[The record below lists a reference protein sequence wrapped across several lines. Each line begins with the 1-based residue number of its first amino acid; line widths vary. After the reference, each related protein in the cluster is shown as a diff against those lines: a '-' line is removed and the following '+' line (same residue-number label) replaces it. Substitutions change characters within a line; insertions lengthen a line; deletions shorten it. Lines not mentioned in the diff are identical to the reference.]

1 MSEISRPR
9 PSARTTPRSDARPA
23 RRRLRSWRAPAVWAV
38 AALMCSAVSG
48 GPNGAPAAAAADRT
62 EARLEFVSQSGWQSS
77 SPGVLNVRV
86 AGAGDSPVSLRVRVH
101 EPVETRAELAA
112 AVYGQPVTALI
123 AARAV
128 NVTSAVDESIPIAVP
143 DDLTELI
150 LRHADSAGTSAG
162 PFPLQVD
169 MHDGDGV
176 LLHTLR
182 TFLAAPPRT
191 RSSTAADSLLP
202 VAVVFDLRLPLAHTP
217 GGGARFGPDE
227 LDAAAALAQ
236 VVSERRD
243 VPVTIA
249 LSPETLDALALLGD
263 YLATERFRDA
273 LEGNQVL
280 LSEWSS
286 LDVNALVAAGRSDIV
301 EEGLLRGAQALAF
314 EEIAA
319 SSVMLLDAPA
329 SPQAVAVLTGA
340 VPSAAGFLVRT
351 PAAASDVVNPEPVAA
366 LLDAYGDPHPTA
378 VSDPF
383 IESLLSQHGAD
394 TSPELAVHHAVAE
407 LNRLAAVGEPSP
419 AAVVVFADVLAY
431 EAALRLLDEIAAGPA
446 LSPVTVE
453 EALVDASRL
462 PSAAPGA
469 DRSGPAAPDGLLEYL
484 AQRSLV
490 ELRLTAYESLIGANA
505 TRTPPLRTLLSA
517 SAARS
522 LSAGDRAEFLAAID
536 RQISE
541 GTSGIEMISASRI
554 TITEQTAN
562 LPITVVNRQT
572 TRVTV
577 ALEFRSETGE
587 FAFPDGTRR
596 IVDIDP
602 GANHL
607 AVPIAAE
614 SPGESAVLVTL
625 ATPDAASAMV
635 LGTGRRE
642 VRFAD
647 LSGGGAFAAAGAV
660 LVLALWW
667 ATSLRGRRDRAAAAD
682 ADTVGASGPASGG
695 AARTSEH

>member
-1 MSEISRPR
+1 MSEISWPR
-9 PSARTTPRSDARPA
+9 PSARTAPRSGARPA
-23 RRRLRSWRAPAVWAV
+23 RRRSRSRRAPAVWAV
-38 AALMCSAVSG
+38 AALICSAVSG
-48 GPNGAPAAAAADRT
+48 WANNAPAAAAADGA
-62 EARLEFVSQSGWQSS
+62 EARLEFVSQSGWRGS

-86 AGAGDSPVSLRVRVH
+86 VGADDSPVSLRVRVH

-112 AVYGQPVTALI
+112 AVYGRPVTALI
-123 AARAV
+123 GAGAV
-128 NVTSAVDESIPIAVP
+128 NVTSAADGSVSIAVP

-150 LRHADSAGTSAG
+150 LRHADSAATSAG
-162 PFPLQVD
+162 PLPLQID

-182 TFLAAPPRT
+182 TFLAAPPGT
-191 RSSTAADSLLP
+191 RSGTAADSALP

-236 VVSERRD
+236 IVSERRD

-249 LSPETLDALALLGD
+249 MSPETLDALALLGYD
-263 YLATERFRDA
+263 LTTELFRDA
-273 LEGNQVL
+273 LEGNQML
-280 LSEWSS
+280 LSEWTS

-301 EEGLLRGAQALAF
+301 EEGLIRGAQALAF
-314 EEIAA
+314 EEIAS

-329 SPQAVAVLTGA
+329 SPQAVTVLTGA
-340 VPSAAGFLVRT
+340 APGAAGFLVRT
-351 PAAASDVVNPEPVAA
+351 PAAAFDVADPEPPSA
-366 LLDAYGDPHPTA
+366 LLDARGEPHPTA

-383 IESLLSQHGAD
+383 IESLLSQRGTEA
-394 TSPELAVHHAVAE
+394 SPELAVRHAVAE
-407 LNRLAAVGEPSP
+407 LNRLAAVGGPGP
-419 AAVVVFADVLAY
+419 AAAVVFADVLAPG
-431 EAALRLLDEIAAGPA
+431 AALRLLDGIAASPA

-453 EALVDASRL
+453 EVLADASRPPYTAL
-462 PSAAPGA
+462 GA
-469 DRSGPAAPDGLLEYL
+469 DRPGPAASDGLLEYL

-490 ELRLTAYESLIGANA
+490 ERRLTGYESLIGANA

-522 LSAGDRAEFLAAID
+522 LSSGDRAEFLAAID

-541 GTSGIEMISASRI
+541 GTSGIEMVGASRI
-554 TITEQTAN
+554 TITEQTAD
-562 LPITVVNRQT
+562 LPITVVNGQT

-577 ALEFRSETGE
+577 ALEFRSETGQLT
-587 FAFPDGTRR
+587 FPDGLRR
-596 IVDIDP
+596 TVELDP
-602 GANHL
+602 GDNHL

-625 ATPDAASAMV
+625 AAPDAVSAMV

-667 ATSLRGRRDRAAAAD
+667 AKSWRGRRDRAAAAGS
-682 ADTVGASGPASGG
+682 DTVGAPGPGS
-695 AARTSEH
+695 RRRSED

>member
-1 MSEISRPR
+1 MSEISCPR
-9 PSARTTPRSDARPA
+9 PSARAAPRPGARPA
-23 RRRLRSWRAPAVWAV
+23 RRRTRSRRAPAVWAV
-38 AALMCSAVSG
+38 AALICSAVHG
-48 GPNGAPAAAAADRT
+48 WTNGAPAAAAADGA
-62 EARLEFVSQSGWQSS
+62 EARLEFVSQSGWQGS
-77 SPGVLNVRV
+77 SPGVLNVRIV
-86 AGAGDSPVSLRVRVH
+86 GADDSPVSLRVRVH

-112 AVYGQPVTALI
+112 AVYGRPVTALI
-123 AARAV
+123 GARAV
-128 NVTSAVDESIPIAVP
+128 NVTSAADGSMSIAVP
-143 DDLTELI
+143 DDLTEMI
-150 LRHADSAGTSAG
+150 LRHADSVGTSAG
-162 PFPLQVD
+162 PLPLQVD

-182 TFLAAPPRT
+182 TFLAAPPGT
-191 RSSTAADSLLP
+191 RSGTAADSALP

-227 LDAAAALAQ
+227 LEAAAALAQ
-236 VVSERRD
+236 IVSERRD
-243 VPVTIA
+243 MPVTIA
-249 LSPETLDALALLGD
+249 MSPETLDALALLGYD
-263 YLATERFRDA
+263 LTAERFRDA
-273 LEGNQVL
+273 LEGNQML
-280 LSEWSS
+280 LSEWTS
-286 LDVNALVAAGRSDIV
+286 LDVNALVAAGRSHIV
-301 EEGLLRGAQALAF
+301 EEGLTRGAQALAF

-329 SPQAVAVLTGA
+329 SPQAVTVLTGA
-340 VPSAAGFLVRT
+340 APRAAGFLVRT
-351 PAAASDVVNPEPVAA
+351 PATAFDVVDPKPSAA
-366 LLDAYGDPHPTA
+366 LLDTRGEPHPTA

-383 IESLLSQHGAD
+383 IESLLSQRGTEA
-394 TSPELAVHHAVAE
+394 SPELAVHHAVAE
-407 LNRLAAVGEPSP
+407 LNRLAAVGEPGP
-419 AAVVVFADVLAY
+419 AAAVVFADVLASG
-431 EAALRLLDEIAAGPA
+431 AALRLLDEIAASPA

-453 EALVDASRL
+453 EVLVDASRP
-462 PSAAPGA
+462 PSAALRP
-469 DRSGPAAPDGLLEYL
+469 GPAASDGLLEYL

-490 ELRLTAYESLIGANA
+490 ERRLTGYESLIGANA

-522 LSAGDRAEFLAAID
+522 LSSDDRAEFLAAID

-541 GTSGIEMISASRI
+541 GTSGIEMVSASRI
-554 TITEQTAN
+554 TITEQTAD
-562 LPITVVNRQT
+562 LPITVVNGQT

-587 FAFPDGTRR
+587 LTFPDGMRR
-596 IVDIDP
+596 IVELDP

-625 ATPDAASAMV
+625 AAPDAVSAMV

-667 ATSLRGRRDRAAAAD
+667 AKARVAAVTARRPPTLILSERPAPAA
-682 ADTVGASGPASGG
+682 GG
-695 AARTSEH
+695 AAKTKARKS